1 VCQTSTF
8 LFCPQLIF
16 FSQKRVGELCLIIL
30 RRKRNQ
36 GLKEGPIQ
44 KTPYEA
50 RNMHIG
56 RNPSRKTKNPHTARE
71 VPRAQLRG
79 LPGKKC
85 LLPPL
90 FPIDASPQA
99 GISYSKLLSW
109 IIFSNPV
116 IAAGTYIWLECSKL
130 LTLFFL
136 F

>member
-1 VCQTSTF
+1 
-8 LFCPQLIF
+8 
-16 FSQKRVGELCLIIL
+16 
-30 RRKRNQ
+30 
-36 GLKEGPIQ
+36 
-44 KTPYEA
+44 
-50 RNMHIG
+50 MHIG